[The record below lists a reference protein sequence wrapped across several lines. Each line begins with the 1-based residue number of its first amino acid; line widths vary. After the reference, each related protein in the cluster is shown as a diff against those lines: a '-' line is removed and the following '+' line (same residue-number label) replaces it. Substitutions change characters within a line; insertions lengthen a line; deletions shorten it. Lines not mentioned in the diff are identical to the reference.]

1 MGVGV
6 SIVVT
11 YRKNKYRFL
20 GECLK
25 AIKDQ
30 TMRVNEVVIIE
41 DCIAGETCDPP
52 DMIAGVCEEYLD
64 QEIYTIVQADHQ
76 IGKAAQINRGVERA
90 TQEYVGLCSADD
102 YYEPAFVEESMR
114 ALAKPEA
121 EVSWTNYNV
130 VDDMRTV
137 MYHYDAVERAEC
149 TFATDQEF
157 LDKATEWGATHGMF
171 SCLATWFAKRQ
182 LFLEVPFDEELKLNE
197 DLEWLLR
204 AALVDRRRF
213 VYVRKVLAN
222 YRISAT
228 QASNTLS
235 NKRLQLHNRYTWAK
249 LNMLLGKDVFT
260 EPQGPIEP

>member
-1 MGVGV
+1 MGVT
-6 SIVVT
+6 IVVT

-20 GECLK
+20 GECLDSIRK
-25 AIKDQ
+25 QTHKVDEVAI
-30 TMRVNEVVIIE
+30 VE
-41 DCIAGETCDPP
+41 DCLAGEACDPF
-52 DMIAGVCEEYLD
+52 DVISQICDEYLD
-64 QEIYTIVQADHQ
+64 GERHLIQQEKEQ
-76 IGKAAQINRGVERA
+76 IGKAAQINRGVELA

-102 YYEPAFVEESMR
+102 YYEPTMVEESMK
-114 ALAKPEA
+114 ALSEPKA

-130 VDDMRTV
+130 VDDMRTL
-137 MYHYDAVERAEC
+137 MYSYDAVERAEC
-149 TFATDQEF
+149 SFRSEQEF

-182 LFLEVPFDEELKLNE
+182 LFLDVPFDEELKLNE

-213 VYVRKVLAN
+213 VYIKQVLAN
-222 YRISAT
+222 YRISAS
-228 QASNTLS
+228 QASTALS

-260 EPQGPIEP
+260 EPKGPIAP